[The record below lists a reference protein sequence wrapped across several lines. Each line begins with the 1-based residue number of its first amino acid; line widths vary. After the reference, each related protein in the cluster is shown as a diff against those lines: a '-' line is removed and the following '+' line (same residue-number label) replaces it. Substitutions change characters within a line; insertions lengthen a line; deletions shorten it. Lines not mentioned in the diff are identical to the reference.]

1 MPLKDHTSYQE
12 KFNDLSQDISSLFK
26 SFQSLS
32 EIYSQSFSD
41 ISKKVNDLP
50 EKFRDEVFKAAAMLD
65 GCKYTVERE
74 QEKISNKL
82 YQQGIVLLV
91 GSSESL
97 LRDAFRNLIRN
108 NLDKISIKDKHAFTF
123 TEIQKAGKEG
133 FPDLVLE
140 KLENISEPAEKLNFQ
155 NIEQTKGLFKGYLE
169 ITFSSDLPFLNLHKY
184 WQIRHIIVHKRGVV
198 DQKFLNNLAAAK
210 IDVKIYKEGE
220 NINISRENY
229 DECLNDLMM
238 LFQDLDKQVSEKN
251 LQVS

>member
-1 MPLKDHTSYQE
+1 MPSKDQVTYRE
-12 KFNDLSQDISSLFK
+12 KFNDLSQDIGSLFK

-41 ISKKVNDLP
+41 ISKKINDLP
-50 EKFRDEVFKAAAMLD
+50 EKFRDEVIKTTIMLD
-65 GCKYTVERE
+65 GCKSTVERE

-108 NLDKISIKDKHAFTF
+108 NLDKINIKDKHAFTF
-123 TEIQKAGKEG
+123 AEIQKAGKDG
-133 FPDLVLE
+133 FPDLVLD

-155 NIEQTKGLFKGYLE
+155 NIEQTKGLFKGYLN
-169 ITFSSDLPFLNLHKY
+169 IIFSSDLPFVNLHKY

-198 DQKFLNNLAAAK
+198 DQKFLTNLVVAG
-210 IDVKIYKEGE
+210 IDVENYKEGE
-220 NINISRENY
+220 NINITRENY
-229 DECLNDLMM
+229 DECLSDLRM
-238 LFQDLDKQVSEKN
+238 LFQDLDKQISEKN
-251 LQVS
+251 LQVV